1 MVSRWDNPA
10 MIPKATKSVRG
21 SGNIY
26 RDFDVPDADV
36 GQLKAALAARII
48 KALDKKRLS
57 VRKAQSLTGIDAG
70 YFSRVLEADFRSI
83 SIERLMA
90 MLNGL
95 GLRVEVAVKIRR
107 PKAQTPAQ
115 SPSERLRKALQDY
128 RDRTLDAGAS
138 TFNWSPHPKRA
149 RDRARAA

>member
-1 MVSRWDNPA
+1 

-26 RDFDVPDADV
+26 RDFGVPDADV
-36 GQLKAALAARII
+36 RQLKAALAAKII
-48 KALDKKRLS
+48 KTLDKKGLS

-70 YFSRVLEADFRSI
+70 YFSRIREADFRRI

-95 GLRVEVAVKIRR
+95 GLHVEVAVKIKRA
-107 PKAQTPAQ
+107 KAQNPAL

-128 RDRTLDAGAS
+128 RDRTLDSGAS
-138 TFNWSPHPKRA
+138 TFNWSPRPKRV
-149 RDRARAA
+149 RDRERAA

>member
-1 MVSRWDNPA
+1 

-36 GQLKAALAARII
+36 RHLKAALVAQII
-48 KALDKKRLS
+48 KTLDKKGLNI
-57 VRKAQSLTGIDAG
+57 RKAQSLTGIDAG
-70 YFSRVLEADFRSI
+70 YFSRVLEADFRRI

-95 GLRVEVAVKIRR
+95 GLRLEVAVKANPVAMYVDLCR
-107 PKAQTPAQ
+107 P
-115 SPSERLRKALQDY
+115 LFLH
-128 RDRTLDAGAS
+128 
-138 TFNWSPHPKRA
+138 F
-149 RDRARAA
+149 

>member
-1 MVSRWDNPA
+1 
-10 MIPKATKSVRG
+10 MIPKAPKSVRG

-26 RDFDVPDADV
+26 RDFNVPDADV
-36 GQLKAALAARII
+36 RQLKAALAARII
-48 KALDKKRLS
+48 KVLDKKGLS

-70 YFSRVLEADFRSI
+70 YFSRVLEADFRRI

-107 PKAQTPAQ
+107 TKAQTPAQ

-138 TFNWSPHPKRA
+138 TFNWWPRPKRV
-149 RDRARAA
+149 RDRERAA

>member
-1 MVSRWDNPA
+1 

-36 GQLKAALAARII
+36 RQLKAALAAKII
-48 KALDKKRLS
+48 MTLDKKGLS

-70 YFSRVLEADFRSI
+70 EFSRVRKADFRRI
-83 SIERLMA
+83 SVERLMA

-95 GLRVEVAVKIRR
+95 GLRLEVAVKVIRT
-107 PKAQTPAQ
+107 KAQNAAPA
-115 SPSERLRKALQDY
+115 PSERLRRALQDY
-128 RDRTLDAGAS
+128 KDRTLDARAS
-138 TFNWSPHPKRA
+138 TFDWSPRPKRV
-149 RDRARAA
+149 RERAA

>member
-1 MVSRWDNPA
+1 

-36 GQLKAALAARII
+36 RQLKAILAAEII
-48 KALDKKRLS
+48 KTLDKKGLS

-70 YFSRVLEADFRSI
+70 YFSRVREADFRRI
-83 SIERLMA
+83 SVERLVA

-95 GLRVEVAVKIRR
+95 GMRVEVAVKLKRA
-107 PKAQTPAQ
+107 KAQHMAPR
-115 SPSERLRKALQDY
+115 ERLRKALQDY
-128 RDRTLDAGAS
+128 RDRTVDAQTS
-138 TFNWSPHPKRA
+138 TFNWSPRPKRV
-149 RDRARAA
+149 RESAA

>member
-1 MVSRWDNPA
+1 MKREPLEL
-10 MIPKATKSVRG
+10 VRG

-36 GQLKAALAARII
+36 RQLKTALAAKII
-48 KALDKKRLS
+48 KTLDKKGLS
-57 VRKAQSLTGIDAG
+57 VRKAQCLTGIEAG
-70 YFSRVLEADFRSI
+70 DFSRVREADFRRI

-95 GLRVEVAVKIRR
+95 GLRVEVAVKIKST
-107 PKAQTPAQ
+107 KARNRALSPA
-115 SPSERLRKALQDY
+115 ERLRKALQDY

-138 TFNWSPHPKRA
+138 TFNWSPRTKRVRA
-149 RDRARAA
+149 RELAA